1 MIIFSF
7 KNFFKNKSGQ
17 ATVEYILLFGFMMLV
32 GLNMAK
38 LIGDGLSRSVRGL
51 GYALTQELSTGV
63 CEKLCFYTGYKNE
76 KK

>member
-1 MIIFSF
+1 
-7 KNFFKNKSGQ
+7 
-17 ATVEYILLFGFMMLV
+17 MMLV

-38 LIGDGLSRSVRGL
+38 LIGNGLSRSVRGL